1 MEQKVIRKGGSFFL
15 EEAPA
20 AEVFTPEDFGEEHE
34 MIVKTTE
41 RFIKNEVV
49 PQTDVLEHKEE
60 DLERAFEL
68 HRQLMLKAG
77 ELGLLGVDIEEQYG
91 GAEMD
96 IISSLLICEHSAL
109 SGSFGL
115 TMNDHTGIGS
125 MPLVFFGNRAQKE
138 KYLPAMARG
147 EKIGA
152 YALTEPEAG
161 TDAMSIKTT
170 AKLSPD
176 GKYYKLDGTKQYV
189 TNGGFAD
196 IIFTYAKVDGD
207 KMTAFIVERDFEGVS
222 AGTEEKKMG
231 IRGSSTCSIFLDGAK
246 VPVEN
251 VVFEIGRGHIVA
263 FNILNLGRFK
273 LAAGCVGVAK
283 LAIESAVGYSKERVQ
298 FNRPICQFGLMKH
311 KIAEMATRT
320 YIAESMVYRTGGLVD
335 TILGTVDRTAEDVG
349 RQSAK
354 SIGEYAVECSINKV
368 YCSEMLGYVADEAV
382 QMYGGYGY
390 CEDYPVER
398 IYRDN
403 RIFRLFEGTNEIN
416 RLLITGMLL
425 RNALKGEI
433 PLFAEAEKV
442 KGELPAMEPVA
453 PSSDDGS
460 LGYQRRLVDRA
471 KKIFLFLCGGAA
483 QKYGTAIEEEQEVLG
498 LLADI
503 AQEVY
508 AIESGLLRAL
518 KSIESVGEQQS
529 KTKIDMVRLYV
540 NDAMG
545 RVSGYAQQLL
555 AAMESG
561 EALDSQLATLR
572 KVSQFTPLNA
582 VKLRRDIADEIIE
595 VGRFTC

>member
-1 MEQKVIRKGGSFFL
+1 MEQKVIRKGSSFFL
-15 EEAPA
+15 EGVPA
-20 AEVFTPEDFGEEHE
+20 GEVFTPEDFREEHE
-34 MIVKTTE
+34 MIAKTTE
-41 RFIKNEVV
+41 RFIENEVV
-49 PQTDVLEHKEE
+49 PQADVLEHKEE
-60 DLERAFEL
+60 DIERAFEM
-68 HRQLMLKAG
+68 HRRLMLKAG

-96 IISSLLICEHSAL
+96 VISSLLIGEHSAL

-125 MPLVFFGNRAQKE
+125 MPLVFFGNKEQKA
-138 KYLPAMARG
+138 KYLPALARG
-147 EKIGA
+147 EKIGC

-161 TDAMSIKTT
+161 TDAMSIKAT
-170 AKLSPD
+170 AKLSAD

-222 AGTEEKKMG
+222 TGTEEKKMG

-246 VPVEN
+246 VPAEN
-251 VVFEIGRGHIVA
+251 VLFEIGRGHIVA

-283 LAIESAVGYSKERVQ
+283 LAIESSVGYSKERVQ

-320 YIAESMVYRTGGLVD
+320 YIAESMVYRTGGLID
-335 TILGTVDRTAEDVG
+335 TILATVDRTAEDVG
-349 RQSAK
+349 RQSAR

-382 QMYGGYGY
+382 QIYGGYGY

-403 RIFRLFEGTNEIN
+403 RIFRIFEGTNEIN
-416 RLLITGMLL
+416 RVLITGMLL

-433 PLFAEAEKV
+433 PLFAEAEKA
-442 KGELPAMEPVA
+442 KAELPSMEPLA
-453 PSSDDGS
+453 PSADDGP
-460 LGYQRRLVDRA
+460 LGYQRSLVDRA
-471 KKIFLFLCGGAA
+471 KKIFLSLCGAAA
-483 QKYGTAIEEEQEVLG
+483 QKYEMAIEEEEEVLG

-508 AIESGLLRAL
+508 AMESGLLRAL
-518 KSIESVGEQQS
+518 KSVDSVGEQQS
-529 KTKIDMVRLYV
+529 KTKIEMVRLYV
-540 NDAMG
+540 NDAMV
-545 RVSGYAQQLL
+545 RVSGYARQLL
-555 AAMESG
+555 AAMETG

-582 VKLRRDIADEIIE
+582 VQLRRGIADEIIE

>member
-15 EEAPA
+15 EEVPA
-20 AEVFTPEDFGEEHE
+20 KEVFTPEDFGEEHE

-49 PQTDVLEHKEE
+49 PQIEQLEHKDW
-60 DLERAFEL
+60 DLTRK
-68 HRQLMLKAG
+68 LMLKAG
-77 ELGLLGVDIEEQYG
+77 ELGLLGVDIEEKYG

-96 IISSLLICEHSAL
+96 VIASLLIGEHSAL

-125 MPLVFFGNRAQKE
+125 MPLVFFGNRDQKE

-147 EKIGA
+147 EKIGS

-170 AKLSPD
+170 AKLSAD

-196 IIFTYAKVDGD
+196 IIFTYAKVDGAD

-222 AGTEEKKMG
+222 TGTEEKKMG

-251 VVFEIGRGHIVA
+251 VLFEIGRGHIVA

-283 LAIESAVGYSKERVQ
+283 LAIESSVGYSKERVQ
-298 FNRPICQFGLMKH
+298 FGKPICQFGLMKH

-320 YIAESMVYRTGGLVD
+320 YIAESMVYRSGGLID
-335 TILGTVDRTAEDVG
+335 AILATVDRTAEDVG
-349 RQSAK
+349 RQSAR
-354 SIGEYAVECSINKV
+354 SIAEYAVECSINKV
-368 YCSEMLGYVADEAV
+368 YCSEMLAYVADEAV

-403 RIFRLFEGTNEIN
+403 RIFRIFEGTNEIN

-442 KGELPAMEPVA
+442 KAELPAMEPLA
-453 PSSDDGS
+453 PSADDGP

-508 AIESGLLRAL
+508 AMDSGLLRAL
-518 KSIESVGEQQS
+518 KAIESVGEQQS

-540 NDAMG
+540 NDAMV
-545 RVSGYAQQLL
+545 RIVGYARQLL
-555 AAMESG
+555 AAMETG
-561 EALDSQLATLR
+561 DALDSQLATLR

-582 VKLRRDIADEIIE
+582 VLLRRGIADETIE